1 MRYIR
6 RCNDIITHMAK
17 QEERSFLNQIGD
29 YLENQRNGLIRT
41 GLFAVAWGTALFAAM
56 AADSTDQDLK
66 HYDFHAYDH
75 NLSSLAWLMLGG
87 FGVDLLLHVTSRCGF
102 IEPTLDMLREL
113 AIIGTGCL
121 ALIGFVAGMVK
132 LDGHHAAKPSDGRLY
147 WTAIATYSFLASSIL
162 ASARLRN
169 IDADEPQ
176 EYLRKK
182 GIKNS
187 SVGERYNKVPQ
198 MEAHNFY

>member
-1 MRYIR
+1 
-6 RCNDIITHMAK
+6 MANA
-17 QEERSFLNQIGD
+17 LLD
-29 YLENQRNGLIRT
+29 YLKNQQNGLIRT
-41 GLFAVAWGTALFAAM
+41 VLFVIAWATALFAAM

-87 FGVDLLLHVTSRCGF
+87 FGVDLLLHVTNLCGF
-102 IEPTLDMLREL
+102 VDVWLDLLREL

-132 LDGHHAAKPSDGRLY
+132 LDGHHAAKNSDGRLY

-169 IDADEPQ
+169 IDADDKQ
-176 EYLRKK
+176 DYLRKEA
-182 GIKNS
+182 IKNS